1 MIAIVG
7 MTNVG
12 AANKIDAIRN
22 TGAAMSPGT
31 TLTPR
36 IIGQAEK
43 TLNAILFRLLAG
55 PGLTEA
61 QWITLTLTAA
71 GGGATGRGQL
81 VAQVAHG
88 LKVGEAQAREHLAS
102 LAAARLVA
110 DPGDDAEPVRLTAAG
125 TEVFAQIRA
134 AVTEVT
140 QRLWGGL
147 PAQDLATA
155 GRVLSIITE
164 RADAEL
170 ARA

>member
-1 MIAIVG
+1 
-7 MTNVG
+7 
-12 AANKIDAIRN
+12 
-22 TGAAMSPGT
+22 MSAYP
-31 TLTPR
+31 TLTPQV
-36 IIGQAEK
+36 IGQAEK
-43 TLNAILFRLLAG
+43 TLNAILDRLLAG

-61 QWITLTLTAA
+61 QWIALTLTAA

-102 LAAARLVA
+102 LAAAQLVA
-110 DPGDDAEPVRLTAAG
+110 DSGDDAEPVRLTAAG
-125 TEVFAQIRA
+125 TEVFGQIRA
-134 AVTEVT
+134 AVTEVI
-140 QRLWGGL
+140 QRLWGDL